1 MRTLLKNN
9 IKKVTI
15 LFAII
20 TGLLLTSPIQ
30 TIHAENKVPA
40 SGVGRVEKIN
50 EHNLVETV
58 APKVTNEVL
67 EGKIERGG
75 SQIYGLVQ
83 KVVIYSSYIGFAIG
97 ILWTMIGF
105 GRSGRTGGL
114 WLLLTSSVA
123 FLLIG
128 YGPEAVS
135 FLGEWFKSL

>member
-1 MRTLLKNN
+1 M
-9 IKKVTI
+9 KKWKQIVVG
-15 LFAII
+15 II
-20 TGLLLTSPIQ
+20 IVVGTFLSVPGITVN
-30 TIHAENKVPA
+30 AEENSTPA
-40 SGVGRVEKIN
+40 GEVKTVERIN
-50 EHNLVETV
+50 QFNVAETV
-58 APKVTNEVL
+58 APKVTNADL

-83 KVVIYSSYIGFAIG
+83 TVVIYASYIGFAIG

-114 WLLLTSSVA
+114 WLLLTSSIA

>member
-1 MRTLLKNN
+1 MNH

-15 LFAII
+15 IFAII
-20 TGLLLTSPIQ
+20 IGMFVSFPNHTVN
-30 TIHAENKVPA
+30 AENSTPA
-40 SGVGRVEKIN
+40 GGVGRVEGIN
-50 EHNLVETV
+50 EHNVVETV
-58 APKVTNEVL
+58 APKVTNEVI

-75 SQIYGLVQ
+75 SQIYGMVQ
-83 KVVIYSSYIGFAIG
+83 TVVIYASYIGFAVG

-114 WLLLTSSVA
+114 WLLLTSSIA